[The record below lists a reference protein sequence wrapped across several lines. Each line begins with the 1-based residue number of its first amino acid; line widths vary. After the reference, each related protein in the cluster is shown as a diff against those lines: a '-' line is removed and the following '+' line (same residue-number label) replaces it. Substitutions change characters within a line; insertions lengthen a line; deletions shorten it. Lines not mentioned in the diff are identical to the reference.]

1 VFRVVRKLFF
11 VEEKL
16 LTHSSHGDCC
26 PDCARMLRSLPENV
40 RSSRQ
45 ALRGRRRPLV
55 VQRNRSEDE
64 DYLNA
69 DQRCSVHE
77 RCIPA
82 GLCGQR
88 RFGEC
93 VNHIFGSSSPG
104 GGDRIRVRIWFWRST
119 LLHHFRDELGGHNWL
134 GRYHSQLD
142 GLSDGGHRLDNGYG
156 S

>member
-1 VFRVVRKLFF
+1 VRSTGAFPLAQLAVFRVVRKLFF

-26 PDCARMLRSLPENV
+26 PDCARMRRSLPENV

-104 GGDRIRVRIWFWRST
+104 GGTVSVSESGSGDPLFYITFGTSSGAITGWADITVSST
-119 LLHHFRDELGGHNWL
+119 G
-134 GRYHSQLD
+134 
-142 GLSDGGHRLDNGYG
+142 
-156 S
+156 